1 VCVKLLVAWR
11 ITRSAGLPPVL
22 RKTCGFFS
30 VVKEPRR
37 SPPKSGAA
45 LRYMAVFLITA
56 CGAICAIPTP
66 ASHFGHEIGV
76 DRKLLDWDKVVSYF
90 RALERSSDKIRV
102 EELGKTIEGRPFI
115 AATIAEPETLRSL
128 DRYREVQRRL
138 ADPRSTSEAEAESFI
153 ARGKT
158 VVLLTC
164 SIHSTEVASTHTAV
178 EFAYRLLTEDKP
190 RYRAILHNTILLLVP
205 SLNPDGVDI
214 VTRWY
219 RRTLG
224 TPYEGTSPP
233 ELYHR
238 YVGHDNNRDWYM
250 FTQPE
255 TRMTVSKLHNVWH
268 PQIVYDV
275 HQQGQY
281 ASRIF
286 VPPWLDPV
294 EPNVDAIL
302 AQEMNMIGT
311 AMAADLTAAGKKGV
325 AIHAAYDFW
334 TPARHYQAFHGGL
347 RILTESA
354 SARLATPV
362 TIRREQLDR
371 NALGY
376 DAQQRSWN
384 HLEPWDGGEWHL
396 RDIVDYQ
403 LIAFE
408 SCLYQAAIH
417 RDELLRDFYRVGQ
430 RAVARTQPAAF
441 LIPAKQRDPGGTRK
455 LLDTLDFGG
464 VEIARAADGSHVISM
479 AQPYSSFAKTLL
491 DRQNYPDMRQ
501 YPGGPPVRPYDVTAH
516 TLPLL
521 MGVDVEAL
529 EKPWAGVLAREHFP
543 GEHPESF
550 AAGDTDSWLTIN
562 RVWKSG
568 GAVWRDPATGDF
580 ATAQKGATW
589 KQLRR
594 PRIGL
599 YKSFIPSIDE
609 GWTRWLLEQFE
620 VAYTNMGN
628 NDVQSGDL
636 RRKFDVL
643 VFPDQPSDELAS
655 GYAKGSMP
663 QEFTGGLGDAGA
675 DALREFASQGGTL
688 VFLNR
693 STAYATQVLG
703 VKAKNVLD
711 GVSNREFYA
720 PGSLLNVTLEPG
732 SPLTVG
738 LPREIAVWSE
748 HSPAWEASAGAV
760 ARYPD
765 AQILASGWLLGEKLL
780 AGRSALV
787 DSRLGAGHVILFGMR
802 PQYRGQSYQAFKLF
816 FNALVE

>member
-1 VCVKLLVAWR
+1 MRVRLRVAVHSSLGLPLRLRKACGFWR
-11 ITRSAGLPPVL
+11 IR
-22 RKTCGFFS
+22 RKT
-30 VVKEPRR
+30 RR
-37 SPPKSGAA
+37 SPLESAVA
-45 LRYMAVFLITA
+45 LRYILFGVA
-56 CGAICAIPTP
+56 CALQAAIPTP

-76 DRKLLDWDKVVSYF
+76 DRELLDWEKVVSYF
-90 RALERSSDKIRV
+90 RALEKNSDKIRV
-102 EELGKTIEGRPFI
+102 EELGKTVEGRSFI
-115 AATIAEPETLRSL
+115 AATIAEPETLRDL
-128 DRYREVQRRL
+128 DRYREIQRRL
-138 ADPRSTSEAEAESFI
+138 ADPRITSETEAENLI

-164 SIHSTEVASTHTAV
+164 SIHSTEVASTHTAI

-190 RYRAILHNTILLLVP
+190 RFRAILHNTILLLVP

-238 YVGHDNNRDWYM
+238 YVGHDNNRDWYI

-255 TRMTVSKLHNVWH
+255 TRLTVSKLHNVWH
-268 PQIVYDV
+268 PQIAYDV

-281 ASRIF
+281 AARIF
-286 VPPWLDPV
+286 VPPWLDPI

-302 AQEMNMIGT
+302 AQEMNMIGS
-311 AMAADLTAAGKKGV
+311 AMATDLTAAGKKGV

-376 DAQQRSWN
+376 DAQQRTWN
-384 HLEPWDGGEWHL
+384 HLEPWDGGEWRM
-396 RDIVDYQ
+396 RDIINYQ

-417 RDELLRDFYRVGQ
+417 REDLLRNFYRVGQ
-430 RAVARTQPAAF
+430 RAMARTEPAAF
-441 LIPAKQRDPGGTRK
+441 LIPAKQRDPGATRK
-455 LLDTLDFGG
+455 LLETLDFGA
-464 VEIARAADGSHVISM
+464 VEIARAVDGSHVISM
-479 AQPYSSFAKTLL
+479 TQPYGSFAKALL
-491 DRQNYPDMRQ
+491 ERQNYPDMRQ
-501 YPGGPPVRPYDVTAH
+501 YPDGPPVRPYDVTAH

-529 EKPWAGVLAREHFP
+529 EKPWAGVLVREHFAG
-543 GEHPESF
+543 GENAESF
-550 AAGDTDSWLTIN
+550 AAADTDSWLTIN

-568 GAVWRDPATGDF
+568 GALWRDPVSGDF
-580 ATAQKGATW
+580 ATAQKGPAW

-594 PRIGL
+594 PRVGL
-599 YKSFIPSIDE
+599 YKSFIPCIDE
-609 GWTRWLLEQFE
+609 GWTRWLLDQFE
-620 VAYTNMGN
+620 FAYTSVGN
-628 NDVQSGDL
+628 KELRSGDL

-643 VFPDQPSDELAS
+643 VFPDQPVNELVS

-663 QEFTGGLGDAGA
+663 QEFTGGIEDAGA
-675 DALREFASQGGTL
+675 AALREFASQGGTL
-688 VFLNR
+688 IFLNR

-703 VKAKNVLD
+703 VKAKDVVD

-732 SPLTVG
+732 SPLTLG
-738 LPREIAVWSE
+738 LPREIAFWSE
-748 HSPAWEASAGAV
+748 HSPAWETSENAV
-760 ARYPD
+760 ARYPGT
-765 AQILASGWLLGEKLL
+765 QILASGWLLGEKLL
-780 AGRSALV
+780 AGRAALV
-787 DSRLGAGHVILFGMR
+787 DARLGSGHAVLFGMR
-802 PQYRGQSYQAFKLF
+802 PQYRGQSYQTFKLF
-816 FNALVE
+816 FNALVD